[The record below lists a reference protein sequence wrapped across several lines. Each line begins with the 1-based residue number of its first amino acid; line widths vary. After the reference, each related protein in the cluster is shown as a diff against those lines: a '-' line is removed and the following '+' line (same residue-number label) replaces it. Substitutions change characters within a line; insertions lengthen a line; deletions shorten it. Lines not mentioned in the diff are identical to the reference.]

1 MSMNTGNTPAFIH
14 TEQYGG
20 KKKKKVTNPFKH
32 LQTKPKPRSK
42 K

>member
-14 TEQYGG
+14 AEQYG
-20 KKKKKVTNPFKH
+20 KKKKKKKQVTNPFK
-32 LQTKPKPRSK
+32 QFQSRSK

>member
-14 TEQYGG
+14 TEQYGKKK
-20 KKKKKVTNPFKH
+20 KKKKKVSNPFK
-32 LQTKPKPRSK
+32 QFQSRSK